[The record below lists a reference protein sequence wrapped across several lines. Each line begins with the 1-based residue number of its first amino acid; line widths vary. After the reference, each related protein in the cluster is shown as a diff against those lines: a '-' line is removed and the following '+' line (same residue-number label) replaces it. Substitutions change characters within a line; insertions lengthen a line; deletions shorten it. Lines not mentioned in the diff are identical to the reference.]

1 MLSEE
6 LPELWEKLDG
16 RLQRHS
22 EAVVEAFHFSVAAF
36 PSVRLA
42 EAEVAGSSALDLEA
56 HAANFHS
63 SFFLHSALK
72 LPSSVPGCNSV
83 HC

>member
-6 LPELWEKLDG
+6 LAELWEKLDG

-22 EAVVEAFHFSVAAF
+22 EQPAVEASHFAVAAF

-42 EAEVAGSSALDLEA
+42 EVEVAGSSALDLEA
-56 HAANFHS
+56 RAANFHS
-63 SFFLHSALK
+63 SFAHSAIL
-72 LPSSVPGCNSV
+72 
-83 HC
+83 